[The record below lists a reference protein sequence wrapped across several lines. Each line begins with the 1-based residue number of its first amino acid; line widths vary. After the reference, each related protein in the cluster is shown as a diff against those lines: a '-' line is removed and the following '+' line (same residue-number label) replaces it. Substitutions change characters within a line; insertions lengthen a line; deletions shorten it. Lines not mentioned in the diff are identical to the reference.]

1 MVFNRRSVC
10 AGLVVALFSGQSL
23 ADSHQPVILTV
34 SGVGEQIEYTLA
46 DLMELGS
53 DTFETATIWTVGVKE
68 FTGVSLARLIEEL
81 GITEGRLMAQAI
93 NDYAV
98 EVPLEDGVEN
108 GPIIAY
114 MMDGEPMSVRDKGPL
129 WLVYPFDLNPAY
141 RSEVI
146 YSRSIWQLD
155 RIEVLP

>member
-1 MVFNRRSVC
+1 MNRRQII
-10 AGLVVALFSGQSL
+10 AGIIAASIAGQ
-23 ADSHQPVILTV
+23 AGAGAHQPVILTV
-34 SGVGEQIEYTLA
+34 SGLGEAIEFTLA
-46 DLMELGS
+46 DLKALES
-53 DTFETATIWTVGVKE
+53 DSFETSTIWSDGVMT
-68 FTGVSLARLIEEL
+68 FTGVPLVSLLKELGVSHGRLLAR
-81 GITEGRLMAQAI
+81 AI

-98 EVPLEDGVEN
+98 EVPVSDGVEG

-114 MMDGEPMSVRDKGPL
+114 LLDGEEKSVRNKGPL
-129 WLVYPFDLNPAY
+129 WLVYPYDQNPDY